1 MRKWNTL
8 CLLLLLLT
16 VLTACGQAQ
25 GTEQET
31 EQGTKEN
38 PGVAET
44 ETSAEAA
51 ADTITVSTV
60 AELITVIAPDAHI
73 ILKSGD
79 YNFSKLTEE
88 EIESCGAYV
97 NPDALSWGE
106 FSVYNA
112 PGLTLE
118 AEKSGPVRL
127 VTEDG
132 YADVMTLTL
141 CDGATLKGL
150 ILGHEIEKGVCDAD
164 VLQIDTCEDVTVEEC
179 VLFGCGANGIWAEN
193 ADRLTVT
200 KTDIYE
206 CTSSI
211 FSLVDTGEAVFDGC
225 RFYDNDGMFFLWGE
239 TEALVRD
246 TEIFQNRNPLLEG
259 YPQDV
264 RITFRNCT
272 FRDNPDM
279 GAPEDWPCAVF
290 ENCERPAAPAPV
302 SAETAYEGLIQRYR
316 QIVADPDGS
325 SADTAGE
332 RCVLTAAR
340 DMREW
345 DENPLTTLGYAVE
358 DLSGDGVPELVIGF
372 LPDHSILQYAVYTL
386 VDEQPQVVFE
396 DEKGSLGYLGNGS
409 FHYVVSLTT
418 GMGQGT
424 VSLSQDGAQLLW
436 EDFYFTLDDI
446 FGGGAVAIYH
456 NTTGSLDPAESE
468 LTDWTME
475 YFYAWEPEY
484 ENLPMIPFSAAD

>member
-1 MRKWNTL
+1 MRRWITL
-8 CLLLLLLT
+8 CLPLLLLAA
-16 VLTACGQAQ
+16 LTACAQ
-25 GTEQET
+25 TDTKQNPET
-31 EQGTKEN
+31 DSPPPKEE
-38 PGVAET
+38 VAPHEKD
-44 ETSAEAA
+44 
-51 ADTITVSTV
+51 DTVTVSTA
-60 AELITVIAPDAHI
+60 AELIRAIAPDVHI
-73 ILKSGD
+73 ILKPGD
-79 YNFSKLTEE
+79 YNFSALTEE
-88 EIESCGAYV
+88 EIESCGGYVRPDCLAY
-97 NPDALSWGE
+97 GE
-106 FSVYNA
+106 IAIYNA
-112 PGLTLE
+112 PGLILE
-118 AEKSGPVRL
+118 AEESGSVRL
-127 VTEDG
+127 ITENG

-141 CDGATLKGL
+141 CDGVVLKGL
-150 ILGHEIEKGVCDAD
+150 ILGHEIEKGKCDAD
-164 VLQIDTCEDVTVEEC
+164 VLRIDTCEDVHVEEC
-179 VLFGCGANGIWAEN
+179 GLFGCGADGVWAEK

-211 FSLVDTGEAVFDGC
+211 FSLVDTGEAVFDSC

-239 TEALVRD
+239 TEVLVRD

-259 YPQDV
+259 YPEDV
-264 RITFRNCT
+264 RITFRDCT

-279 GAPEDWPCAVF
+279 GAPEDWSCVSF

-316 QIVADPDGS
+316 QIVVDPDGS
-325 SADTAGE
+325 SAETVGE
-332 RCVLTAAR
+332 QCVLTAAR

-345 DENPLTTLGYAVE
+345 GEDPLETLGYAVE

-372 LPDHSILQYAVYTL
+372 LSDHSILQYAVYTL
-386 VDEQPQVVFE
+386 VDGRPQVVFE
-396 DEKGSLGYLGNGS
+396 DEEGSLGYLGNGS
-409 FHYVVSLTT
+409 FHYVVSLPT

-424 VSLSQDGAQLLW
+424 VSLSQDGTQILW

-446 FGGGAVAIYH
+446 FGGGTVTIYH

-484 ENLPMIPFSAAD
+484 EDLPMIPFSAD

>member
-1 MRKWNTL
+1 MRRWIAL
-8 CLLLLLLT
+8 CASLLLLAA
-16 VLTACGQAQ
+16 LTACAQ
-25 GTEQET
+25 TDTKQDPETDSPPQKEVVEPQE
-31 EQGTKEN
+31 
-38 PGVAET
+38 
-44 ETSAEAA
+44 
-51 ADTITVSTV
+51 ADDTVTVSTA
-60 AELITVIAPDAHI
+60 AELIRVIAPDAHI
-73 ILKSGD
+73 ILKPGD
-79 YNFSKLTEE
+79 YNFSDLTEE
-88 EIESCGAYV
+88 EIGECGGYV
-97 NPDALSWGE
+97 SPDSLAQGE
-106 FSVYNA
+106 ITIYNA

-118 AEKSGPVRL
+118 AEESGPVRL
-127 VTEDG
+127 ITENG
-132 YADVMTLTL
+132 YADVVTLVY
-141 CDGATLKGL
+141 CDGAVLKGL
-150 ILGHEIEKGVCDAD
+150 VIGHEIEKGECDAD
-164 VLQIDTCEDVTVEEC
+164 VLRIDTCEDVHVEEC
-179 VLFGCGANGIWAEN
+179 GLFGCGADGICAEK
-193 ADRLTVT
+193 ADHLTVT

-211 FSLVDTGEAVFDGC
+211 FSLVDTEEAVFDGC

-259 YPQDV
+259 YPEDV
-264 RITFRNCT
+264 RITFRDCT

-279 GAPEDWPCAVF
+279 GAPEDWPCVSF
-290 ENCERPAAPAPV
+290 GNCELPAAPTAV

-316 QIVADPDGS
+316 QIVVDPDGS
-325 SADTAGE
+325 SAETVGE
-332 RCVLTAAR
+332 QCVLTAAQ

-345 DENPLTTLGYAVE
+345 DENPLETLGYAVE

-386 VDEQPQVVFE
+386 VDGRPQVVFE
-396 DEKGSLGYLGNGS
+396 DEEGSLGYLGNGS
-409 FHYVVSLTT
+409 FHYVVSLPT

-424 VSLSQDGAQLLW
+424 VSLSQDGTQILW

-446 FGGGAVAIYH
+446 FGCGTVTIYH

-484 ENLPMIPFSAAD
+484 EDLPMIPFSAD

>member
-1 MRKWNTL
+1 MRRWITL
-8 CLLLLLLT
+8 CLPLLLLAA
-16 VLTACGQAQ
+16 LTACAQ
-25 GTEQET
+25 TDTKQNPET
-31 EQGTKEN
+31 DSPPPKEE
-38 PGVAET
+38 VAPHEKDD
-44 ETSAEAA
+44 AV
-51 ADTITVSTV
+51 TVSTA
-60 AELITVIAPDAHI
+60 AELIRAIAPDVHI
-73 ILKSGD
+73 ILKPGD
-79 YNFSKLTEE
+79 YNFSALTEE
-88 EIESCGAYV
+88 EIESCGGYVRPDCLAY
-97 NPDALSWGE
+97 GE
-106 FSVYNA
+106 IAIYNA
-112 PGLTLE
+112 PGLILE
-118 AEKSGPVRL
+118 AEESGSVRL
-127 VTEDG
+127 ITENG

-141 CDGATLKGL
+141 CDGVVLKGL
-150 ILGHEIEKGVCDAD
+150 ILGHEIEKGKCDAD
-164 VLQIDTCEDVTVEEC
+164 VLRIDTCEDVHVEEC
-179 VLFGCGANGIWAEN
+179 GLFGCGADGVWAEK

-290 ENCERPAAPAPV
+290 ENCELPAAPAPV

>member
-1 MRKWNTL
+1 MRRWITL
-8 CLLLLLLT
+8 CLPLLLLAA
-16 VLTACGQAQ
+16 LTACAQ
-25 GTEQET
+25 TDTKQNPET
-31 EQGTKEN
+31 DSPPPKEE
-38 PGVAET
+38 VAPHEKD
-44 ETSAEAA
+44 
-51 ADTITVSTV
+51 DTVTVSTA
-60 AELITVIAPDAHI
+60 AELIRAIAPDVHI
-73 ILKSGD
+73 ILKPGD
-79 YNFSKLTEE
+79 YNFSALTEE
-88 EIESCGAYV
+88 EIESCGGYVRPDCLAY
-97 NPDALSWGE
+97 GE
-106 FSVYNA
+106 IAIYNA
-112 PGLTLE
+112 PGLILE
-118 AEKSGPVRL
+118 AEESGSVRL
-127 VTEDG
+127 ITENG

-141 CDGATLKGL
+141 CDGVVLKGL
-150 ILGHEIEKGVCDAD
+150 ILGHEIEKGKCDAD
-164 VLQIDTCEDVTVEEC
+164 VLRIDTCEDVHVEEC
-179 VLFGCGANGIWAEN
+179 GLFGCGADGVWAEK

-211 FSLVDTGEAVFDGC
+211 FSLVDTGEAVFDSC

-239 TEALVRD
+239 TEVLVRD

-259 YPQDV
+259 YPEDV
-264 RITFRNCT
+264 RITFRDCT

-279 GAPEDWPCAVF
+279 GAPEDWSCVSF
-290 ENCERPAAPAPV
+290 ENCELPAAPAPV

-316 QIVADPDGS
+316 QIVVDPDGS
-325 SADTAGE
+325 SAETVGE
-332 RCVLTAAR
+332 QCVLTAAR

-345 DENPLTTLGYAVE
+345 GEDPLETLGYAVE

-372 LPDHSILQYAVYTL
+372 LSDHSILQYAVYTL
-386 VDEQPQVVFE
+386 VDGRPQVVFE
-396 DEKGSLGYLGNGS
+396 DEEGSLGYLGNGS
-409 FHYVVSLTT
+409 FHYVVSLPT

-424 VSLSQDGAQLLW
+424 VSLSQDGTQILW

-484 ENLPMIPFSAAD
+484 EDLPMIPFSAD

>member
-1 MRKWNTL
+1 MRRWIAL
-8 CLLLLLLT
+8 CASLLLLAA
-16 VLTACGQAQ
+16 LTACAQ
-25 GTEQET
+25 TDTKQDPET
-31 EQGTKEN
+31 DSPPQKEVVESH
-38 PGVAET
+38 G
-44 ETSAEAA
+44 SD
-51 ADTITVSTV
+51 DTVTVSTA
-60 AELITVIAPDAHI
+60 AELIRVIAPDAHI

-79 YNFSKLTEE
+79 YNFSALTEE
-88 EIESCGAYV
+88 KIGECGGYVSPDSLAHGEITI
-97 NPDALSWGE
+97 
-106 FSVYNA
+106 YNA

-118 AEKSGPVRL
+118 AEESGAVRL
-127 VTEDG
+127 ITENG
-132 YADVMTLTL
+132 YADVVTLVH
-141 CDGATLKGL
+141 CDGAVLKGL
-150 ILGHEIEKGVCDAD
+150 VIGHEIERGECDAD
-164 VLQIDTCEDVTVEEC
+164 VLRIDTCEDVRVEEC
-179 VLFGCGANGIWAEN
+179 GLFGCGADGICAEK
-193 ADRLTVT
+193 ADHLTVT

-211 FSLVDTGEAVFDGC
+211 FSLVDTEEAVFDGC

-259 YPQDV
+259 YPEDV
-264 RITFRNCT
+264 RITFRDCT

-279 GAPEDWPCAVF
+279 GAPEDWPCASF
-290 ENCERPAAPAPV
+290 ENCELPAAPTPV

-316 QIVADPDGS
+316 QIVVDPDGS
-325 SADTAGE
+325 SAETAGE
-332 RCVLTAAR
+332 RCVLTAAQ

-345 DENPLTTLGYAVE
+345 DENPLETLGYAVE

-386 VDEQPQVVFE
+386 VDRRPQVVFE
-396 DEKGSLGYLGNGS
+396 DEEGSLGYLGNGS
-409 FHYVVSLTT
+409 FHYVVSLPT

-424 VSLSQDGAQLLW
+424 VSLSQDGAQILW

-446 FGGGAVAIYH
+446 FGCGAVTIYH

-484 ENLPMIPFSAAD
+484 EDLPMIPFSAD

>member
-1 MRKWNTL
+1 MRRWITL
-8 CLLLLLLT
+8 CLPLLLLAA
-16 VLTACGQAQ
+16 LTACAQ
-25 GTEQET
+25 TDTKQNPET
-31 EQGTKEN
+31 DSPPPKEE
-38 PGVAET
+38 VAPHEKD
-44 ETSAEAA
+44 
-51 ADTITVSTV
+51 DTVTVSTA
-60 AELITVIAPDAHI
+60 AELIRAIAPDVHI
-73 ILKSGD
+73 ILKPGD
-79 YNFSKLTEE
+79 YNFSALTEE
-88 EIESCGAYV
+88 EIESCGGYVRPDCLAY
-97 NPDALSWGE
+97 GE
-106 FSVYNA
+106 IAIYNA
-112 PGLTLE
+112 PGLILE
-118 AEKSGPVRL
+118 AEESGSVRL
-127 VTEDG
+127 ITENG

-141 CDGATLKGL
+141 CDGVVLKGL
-150 ILGHEIEKGVCDAD
+150 ILGHEIEKGKCDAD
-164 VLQIDTCEDVTVEEC
+164 VLRIDTCEDVHVEEC
-179 VLFGCGANGIWAEN
+179 GLFGCGADGVWAEK

-211 FSLVDTGEAVFDGC
+211 FSLVDTGEAVFDSC

-239 TEALVRD
+239 TEVLVRD

-259 YPQDV
+259 YPEDV
-264 RITFRNCT
+264 RITFRDCT

-279 GAPEDWPCAVF
+279 GAPEDWSCVSF
-290 ENCERPAAPAPV
+290 ENCELPAAPAPV

-316 QIVADPDGS
+316 QIVVDPDGS
-325 SADTAGE
+325 SAETVGE
-332 RCVLTAAR
+332 QCVLTAAR

-345 DENPLTTLGYAVE
+345 GEDPLETLGYAVE

-372 LPDHSILQYAVYTL
+372 LSDHSILQYAVYTL
-386 VDEQPQVVFE
+386 VDGRPQVVFE

-409 FHYVVSLTT
+409 FHYVVSLPT

-424 VSLSQDGAQLLW
+424 VSLSQDGTQILW

-446 FGGGAVAIYH
+446 FGGGTVTIYH

-484 ENLPMIPFSAAD
+484 EDLPMIPFSAD

>member
-25 GTEQET
+25 GRKRET
-31 EQGTKEN
+31 KDN

-88 EIESCGAYV
+88 EIESCGRYV
-97 NPDALSWGE
+97 DPDALSLGG
-106 FSVYNA
+106 FSVHNA

-118 AEKSGPVRL
+118 AEKNGSVRL
-127 VTEDG
+127 ITEDG

-141 CDGATLKGL
+141 CDAATLKGL

-179 VLFGCGANGIWAEN
+179 GLFGC
-193 ADRLTVT
+193 
-200 KTDIYE
+200 
-206 CTSSI
+206 
-211 FSLVDTGEAVFDGC
+211 
-225 RFYDNDGMFFLWGE
+225 
-239 TEALVRD
+239 
-246 TEIFQNRNPLLEG
+246 
-259 YPQDV
+259 
-264 RITFRNCT
+264 
-272 FRDNPDM
+272 
-279 GAPEDWPCAVF
+279 
-290 ENCERPAAPAPV
+290 
-302 SAETAYEGLIQRYR
+302 
-316 QIVADPDGS
+316 
-325 SADTAGE
+325 
-332 RCVLTAAR
+332 
-340 DMREW
+340 
-345 DENPLTTLGYAVE
+345 
-358 DLSGDGVPELVIGF
+358 
-372 LPDHSILQYAVYTL
+372 
-386 VDEQPQVVFE
+386 
-396 DEKGSLGYLGNGS
+396 
-409 FHYVVSLTT
+409 
-418 GMGQGT
+418 
-424 VSLSQDGAQLLW
+424 
-436 EDFYFTLDDI
+436 
-446 FGGGAVAIYH
+446 GAVAIYH

>member
-1 MRKWNTL
+1 MRRWIAL
-8 CLLLLLLT
+8 CASLLLLAA
-16 VLTACGQAQ
+16 LTACAQ
-25 GTEQET
+25 TDTKQDPETDSPPQKEVVEPQE
-31 EQGTKEN
+31 
-38 PGVAET
+38 
-44 ETSAEAA
+44 
-51 ADTITVSTV
+51 ADDTVTVSTA
-60 AELITVIAPDAHI
+60 AELIRVIAPDAHI
-73 ILKSGD
+73 ILKPGD
-79 YNFSKLTEE
+79 YNFSDLTEE
-88 EIESCGAYV
+88 EIGECGGYV
-97 NPDALSWGE
+97 SPDSLAQGE
-106 FSVYNA
+106 ITIYNA

-118 AEKSGPVRL
+118 AEESGPVRL
-127 VTEDG
+127 ITENG
-132 YADVMTLTL
+132 YADVVTLVY
-141 CDGATLKGL
+141 CDGAVLKGL
-150 ILGHEIEKGVCDAD
+150 VIGHEIEKGECDAD
-164 VLQIDTCEDVTVEEC
+164 VLRIDTCEDVRVEEC
-179 VLFGCGANGIWAEN
+179 GLFGCGADGICAEK
-193 ADRLTVT
+193 ADHLTVT

-211 FSLVDTGEAVFDGC
+211 FSLVDTEEAVFDGC

-259 YPQDV
+259 YPEDV
-264 RITFRNCT
+264 RITFRDCT

-279 GAPEDWPCAVF
+279 GAPEDWSCVSF
-290 ENCERPAAPAPV
+290 ENCELPAAPTPV

-316 QIVADPDGS
+316 QIVVDPDGS
-325 SADTAGE
+325 SAETAGE
-332 RCVLTAAR
+332 RCVLTAAQ

-345 DENPLTTLGYAVE
+345 DENPLETLGYAVE

-386 VDEQPQVVFE
+386 VDRRPQVVFE
-396 DEKGSLGYLGNGS
+396 DEEGSLGYLGNGS
-409 FHYVVSLTT
+409 FHYVVSLPT

-424 VSLSQDGAQLLW
+424 VSLSQDGAQILW

-446 FGGGAVAIYH
+446 FGCGAVTIYH

-484 ENLPMIPFSAAD
+484 EDLPMIPFSAD

>member
-1 MRKWNTL
+1 MRRWITL
-8 CLLLLLLT
+8 CLPLLLLAA
-16 VLTACGQAQ
+16 LTACAQ
-25 GTEQET
+25 TDTKQNPET
-31 EQGTKEN
+31 DSPPPKEE
-38 PGVAET
+38 VAPHEKD
-44 ETSAEAA
+44 
-51 ADTITVSTV
+51 DTVTVSTA
-60 AELITVIAPDAHI
+60 AELIRAIAPDVHI
-73 ILKSGD
+73 ILKPGD
-79 YNFSKLTEE
+79 YNFSALTEE
-88 EIESCGAYV
+88 EIESCGGYVRPDCLAY
-97 NPDALSWGE
+97 GE
-106 FSVYNA
+106 IAIYNA
-112 PGLTLE
+112 PGLILE
-118 AEKSGPVRL
+118 AEESGSVRL
-127 VTEDG
+127 ITENG

-141 CDGATLKGL
+141 CDGVVLKGL
-150 ILGHEIEKGVCDAD
+150 ILGHEIEKGKCDAD
-164 VLQIDTCEDVTVEEC
+164 VLRIDTCEDVHVEEC
-179 VLFGCGANGIWAEN
+179 GLFGCGADGVWAEK

-259 YPQDV
+259 YPEDV
-264 RITFRNCT
+264 RITFRDCT

-279 GAPEDWPCAVF
+279 GAPEDWSCVSF
-290 ENCERPAAPAPV
+290 ENCELPAAPAPV

-316 QIVADPDGS
+316 QIVVDPDGS
-325 SADTAGE
+325 SAETVGE
-332 RCVLTAAR
+332 QCVLTAAR

-345 DENPLTTLGYAVE
+345 GEDPLETLGYAVE

-372 LPDHSILQYAVYTL
+372 LSDHSILQYAVYTL
-386 VDEQPQVVFE
+386 VDGRPQVVFE
-396 DEKGSLGYLGNGS
+396 DEEGSLGYLGNGS
-409 FHYVVSLTT
+409 FHYVVSLPT

-424 VSLSQDGAQLLW
+424 VSLSQDGTQILW

-446 FGGGAVAIYH
+446 FGGGTVTIYH

-484 ENLPMIPFSAAD
+484 EDLPMIPFSAD

>member
-1 MRKWNTL
+1 MRRWIAL
-8 CLLLLLLT
+8 CASLLLLAA
-16 VLTACGQAQ
+16 LTACAQ
-25 GTEQET
+25 TDTKQDPETDSPPQKEVVEPQE
-31 EQGTKEN
+31 
-38 PGVAET
+38 
-44 ETSAEAA
+44 
-51 ADTITVSTV
+51 ADDTVTVSTA
-60 AELITVIAPDAHI
+60 AELIRVIAPDAHI
-73 ILKSGD
+73 ILKPGD
-79 YNFSKLTEE
+79 YNFSDLTEE
-88 EIESCGAYV
+88 EIGECGGYV
-97 NPDALSWGE
+97 SPDSLAQGE
-106 FSVYNA
+106 ITIYNA

-118 AEKSGPVRL
+118 AEESGPVRL
-127 VTEDG
+127 ITENG
-132 YADVMTLTL
+132 YADVVTLVY
-141 CDGATLKGL
+141 CDGAVLKGL
-150 ILGHEIEKGVCDAD
+150 VIGHEIEKGECDAD
-164 VLQIDTCEDVTVEEC
+164 VLRIDTCEDVHVEEC
-179 VLFGCGANGIWAEN
+179 GLFGCGADGICAEK
-193 ADRLTVT
+193 ADHLTVT

-211 FSLVDTGEAVFDGC
+211 FSLVDTEEAVFDGC

-259 YPQDV
+259 YPEDV
-264 RITFRNCT
+264 RITFRDCT

-279 GAPEDWPCAVF
+279 GAPEDWPCVSF
-290 ENCERPAAPAPV
+290 ENCELPAAPTPV

-316 QIVADPDGS
+316 QIVVDPDGS
-325 SADTAGE
+325 SAETVGE
-332 RCVLTAAR
+332 QCVLTAAQ

-345 DENPLTTLGYAVE
+345 DENPLETLGYAVE

-386 VDEQPQVVFE
+386 VDGRPQVVFE
-396 DEKGSLGYLGNGS
+396 DEEGSLGYLGNGS
-409 FHYVVSLTT
+409 FHYVVSLPT

-424 VSLSQDGAQLLW
+424 VSLSQDGTQILW

-446 FGGGAVAIYH
+446 FGCGTVTIYH

-484 ENLPMIPFSAAD
+484 EDLPMIPFSAD